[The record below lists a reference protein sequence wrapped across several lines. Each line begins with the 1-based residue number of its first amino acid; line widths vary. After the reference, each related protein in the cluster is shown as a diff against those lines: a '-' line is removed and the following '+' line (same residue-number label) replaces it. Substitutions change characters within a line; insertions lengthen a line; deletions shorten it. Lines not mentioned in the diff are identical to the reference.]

1 MANAILY
8 YRTPTTRTIDGGGA
22 PPLYEDPQNLP
33 VTQILEFVFPD
44 DIMEGVR
51 ETYQNNIKTSPV
63 PNQDGVR
70 KINVQENG
78 LTSNSIVV
86 RGVFKK
92 NAGVGIQRLKDMRLV
107 KQVDTYHQYGVF
119 GIEIDTAPQFN
130 IDPDDQKGLH
140 IISTDIGY
148 AGQAKTRYDFT
159 ITLGFGG
166 TVI

>member
-1 MANAILY
+1 MANAIIY
-8 YRTPTTRTIDGGGA
+8 YRTDSPDTKTTNTTPID
-22 PPLYEDPQNLP
+22 YSDPQNLP
-33 VTQILEFVFPD
+33 VAQILEFVFPD

-70 KINVQENG
+70 KLNVQENG

-119 GIEIDTAPQFN
+119 GIEIDNAPQFN

-166 TVI
+166 TVV